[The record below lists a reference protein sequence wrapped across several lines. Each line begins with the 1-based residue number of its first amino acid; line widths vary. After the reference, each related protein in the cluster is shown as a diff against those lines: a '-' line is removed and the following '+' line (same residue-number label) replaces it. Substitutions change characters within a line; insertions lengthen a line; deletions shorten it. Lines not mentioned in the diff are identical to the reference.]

1 MYISGIVL
9 VRIDDRLIHGQVM
22 TSWLNYTGANKI
34 MIIDDESA
42 VDPFMKSVFKTCVP
56 DDVKVAAFTVAK
68 AIPRLKK
75 GFQKDKCIILVKF
88 PKTLYELMEA
98 GIIFGHINIGGMG
111 IRGTRKKF
119 YKNISA
125 SEEER
130 GMLKALIENG
140 SKVSV
145 RIVADDTETDVATLV

>member
-1 MYISGIVL
+1 
-9 VRIDDRLIHGQVM
+9 
-22 TSWLNYTGANKI
+22 
-34 MIIDDESA
+34 
-42 VDPFMKSVFKTCVP
+42 
-56 DDVKVAAFTVAK
+56 
-68 AIPRLKK
+68 
-75 GFQKDKCIILVKF
+75 
-88 PKTLYELMEA
+88 
-98 GIIFGHINIGGMG
+98 MG

-130 GMLKALIENG
+130 SMLKTLIEKG